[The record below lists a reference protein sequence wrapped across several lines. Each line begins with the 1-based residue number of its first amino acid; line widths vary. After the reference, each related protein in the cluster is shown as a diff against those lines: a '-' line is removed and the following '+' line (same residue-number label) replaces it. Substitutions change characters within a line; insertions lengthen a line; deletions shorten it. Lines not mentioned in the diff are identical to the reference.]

1 MSDDEHTFDGAGDA
15 GASLTFPQQAGTI
28 RKGAFIVIKGRPCKV
43 AEVSTSKTGK
53 HGHAKCNFVGI
64 DIFNG
69 RKLEDIVPSSHN
81 SEVPH
86 VKRTDYQLMDIT
98 DDGYTGLLTDSGDM
112 RDDLKLP
119 THDDELAQKLK
130 ADFAAGKELVVTVLS
145 AMGEEQINAIKDI
158 SAK

>member
-1 MSDDEHTFDGAGDA
+1 MLLSAADNVFLDA
-15 GASLTFPQQAGTI
+15 DAYLLEMQLLIYAACSIL
-28 RKGAFIVIKGRPCKV
+28 K
-43 AEVSTSKTGK
+43 
-53 HGHAKCNFVGI
+53 
-64 DIFNG
+64 DIFNQ

-98 DDGYTGLLTDSGDM
+98 DDGYVGLLTDSGDM

-119 THDDELAQKLK
+119 THDDELVSRIK
-130 ADFAAGKELVVTVLS
+130 ADFAAGKDLVVTVLS

-158 SAK
+158 TTKT